1 MSVVLDDLLSRKVY
15 DRLREEARRLNVS
28 VEELVVDIILKTLN
42 ISLDPNDR
50 VEFYL
55 RLCEKFLSEAE
66 EFLARGDY
74 VQASEKGWGAA
85 TQIVKALAVKE
96 GRELR
101 SHGELH
107 KEVVKIIKELGDDE
121 LRHLWQSAISL
132 HQNFY
137 EGWLPKEM
145 IEKDVE
151 DIKKFVEKLRK
162 YL

>member
-1 MSVVLDDLLSRKVY
+1 MSVVLNNLLSRKVY

-28 VEELVVDIILKTLN
+28 IEELVVDIISKTLN
-42 ISLDPNDR
+42 ISLDPTDM
-50 VEFYL
+50 VEFHL
-55 RLCEKFLSEAE
+55 RLCEKFLAEAE
-66 EFLARGDY
+66 EFLRRGDY
-74 VQASEKGWGAA
+74 LQASEKGWGAA
-85 TQIVKALAVKE
+85 AQIVKALAAKE

-137 EGWLPKEM
+137 EGWLPKELV
-145 IEKDVE
+145 EKDIE
-151 DIKKFVEKLRK
+151 DIKKLVEKLRK
-162 YL
+162 HL

>member
-1 MSVVLDDLLSRKVY
+1 MSVVLNDLLSKKVY
-15 DRLREEARRLNVS
+15 DRLREEARRLNIS
-28 VEELVVDIILKTLN
+28 IEELVVDVVLKTLN
-42 ISLDPNDR
+42 ISLDPDDM
-50 VEFYL
+50 VEFHL

-85 TQIVKALAVKE
+85 AQIVKALAVKE